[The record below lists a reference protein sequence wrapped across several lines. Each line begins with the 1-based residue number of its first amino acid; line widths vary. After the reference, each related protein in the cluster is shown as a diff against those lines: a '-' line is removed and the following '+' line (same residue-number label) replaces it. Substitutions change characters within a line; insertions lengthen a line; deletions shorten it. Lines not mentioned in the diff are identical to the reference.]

1 MTNANEFENDTEL
14 EETNDDD
21 YGPEVVE
28 EESTEETEGEDS
40 VPSESDEDR
49 DERKRRRDSQI
60 ERLKQKNAELK
71 AQLASRDGETG
82 DAKANTNTALIE
94 RTYLAANGYKDKEV
108 QAEILRLAKKFDL
121 SVDAALED
129 SDIKRRADALLAER
143 KAARSVAPS
152 TGGARQTTRDVDY
165 YVKRLT
171 EKGEQA
177 PTAELRAQ
185 VLARLAGK

>member
-49 DERKRRRDSQI
+49 DERTRRRDSQI
-60 ERLKQKNAELK
+60 ERLKREKAELK
-71 AQLASRDGETG
+71 AQLAERGGETS

-129 SDIKRRADALLAER
+129 TDIKRRADALLAER

-177 PTAELRAQ
+177 PTAEMRAQ